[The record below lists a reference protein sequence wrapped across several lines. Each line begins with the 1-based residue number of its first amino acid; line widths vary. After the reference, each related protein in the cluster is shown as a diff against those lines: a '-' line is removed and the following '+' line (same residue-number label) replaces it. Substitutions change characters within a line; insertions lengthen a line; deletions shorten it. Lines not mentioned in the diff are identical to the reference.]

1 MSPYRRLKP
10 HKNEK
15 TERNWELYR
24 YHLEHPEGTYRELGT
39 KFGISGQRAH
49 KLAKRMRKYIEN
61 PIKTY

>member
-1 MSPYRRLKP
+1 MSAYRRLKP

-24 YHLEHPEGTYRELGT
+24 YHLEHPVTYRELGT

-49 KLAKRMRKYIEN
+49 RIVKIMKKYIEN
-61 PIKTY
+61 PHKTY